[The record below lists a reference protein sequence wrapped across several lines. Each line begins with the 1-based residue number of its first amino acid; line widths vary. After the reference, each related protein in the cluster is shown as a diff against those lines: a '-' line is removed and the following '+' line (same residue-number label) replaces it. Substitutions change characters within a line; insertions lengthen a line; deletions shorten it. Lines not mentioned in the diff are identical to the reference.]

1 MRILSTEDSM
11 RLSFQATQKM
21 RQKIPSH
28 VSNESRNEIHVLV
41 LCPVLSHLVKIE
53 TSGKN

>member
-1 MRILSTEDSM
+1 M
-11 RLSFQATQKM
+11 RLSFQTTQEM
-21 RQKIPSH
+21 RQKIPNH

-41 LCPVLSHLVKIE
+41 LCPVFCHLVKIE

>member
-1 MRILSTEDSM
+1 M
-11 RLSFQATQKM
+11 RLSFQVTQKM